1 MSGREKAELAGGLR
15 TVIHRLAFHLRA
27 PATERGLTPSRLA
40 VLVLLSK
47 RGPTRPGD
55 LAATIGIRPASMSRL
70 VESLEEEQWVTR
82 SPDADDRRAHLLELT
97 ARGRKTLHALRT
109 EGTTWLSEE
118 IATLSSE
125 ERRALET
132 ALPVLE
138 KLADRR
144 LDRS

>member
-1 MSGREKAELAGGLR
+1 MPGHEKAELAGGLR

-27 PATERGLTPSRLA
+27 PAAERGLTPSRLA

-55 LAATIGIRPASMSRL
+55 LAATVGIRPASMSRL
-70 VESLEEEQWVTR
+70 VESLEEEQWVAR

-97 ARGRKTLHALRT
+97 PRGRRTLHALRT

-118 IATLSSE
+118 IATLSGQE
-125 ERRALET
+125 LHALEA